1 MKGWI
6 NMSYQFESYPLNEYM
21 TVEEDQII
29 FPKEITV
36 AYAVCSKECGNTEF
50 IVDGSSQ
57 VCQYCGKS
65 LFRVAVR
72 KYTLTQ
78 D

>member
-1 MKGWI
+1 MFT
-6 NMSYQFESYPLNEYM
+6 FESYPLEDYIEIKNE
-21 TVEEDQII
+21 DID
-29 FPKEITV
+29 FPKEIYV

-65 LFRVAVR
+65 LFRTAVK
-72 KYTLTQ
+72 KYILSN